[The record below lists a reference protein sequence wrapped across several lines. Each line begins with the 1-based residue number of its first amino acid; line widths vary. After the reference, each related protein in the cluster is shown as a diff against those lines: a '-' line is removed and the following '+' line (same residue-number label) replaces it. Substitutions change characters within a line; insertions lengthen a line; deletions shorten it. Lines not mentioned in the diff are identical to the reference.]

1 METLIKRHLAYMQNI
16 SLDFV
21 RDMMGDINWGDRL
34 IAIRGQRG
42 VGKTTLLLQRIAQQF
57 GTTNTTDVLYVSL
70 DNLYFYTHGLLDFIE
85 QFHARGGKWLFVDE
99 IHKYKGWSIEIK
111 NAYDEF
117 SDMHIVITGSSMI
130 DILNSEVDLSRR
142 CIAYDMQGLSFRE
155 YLAMFHGKRIRKYSL
170 DDILHDGIRV
180 SQEINGSTKP
190 LKYFSDYLSHGY
202 YPFAKEG
209 IDSYYI
215 RIENIVT
222 MVIETELPALRKID
236 LGNVR
241 KIKALIEILA
251 SVLPLTIDTV
261 KLSKMAEISRTSL
274 LQYLQH
280 LADAGIIKML
290 YSDNLSVKRMQ
301 KPDKV
306 YLENTNMLYALSS
319 TQVNIGTAREV
330 FFVNQLNYG
339 HNVEYSN
346 TQADFTIDGKYT
358 IEVGGR
364 SKGGSQL
371 PLSPDAF
378 IAADDEEYAAGNKI
392 PLWMFGFLY

>member
-21 RDMMGDINWGDRL
+21 RDLMEGINWEDRL

-42 VGKTTLLLQRIAQQF
+42 VGKTTLVLQRIAMQF
-57 GTTNTTDVLYVSL
+57 GSTNTTDVLYVSL
-70 DNLYFYTHGLLDFIE
+70 DNLYFYTHRLLDFIE
-85 QFHARGGKWLFVDE
+85 QFHARGGNWLFIDE
-99 IHKYKGWSIEIK
+99 VHKYNGWSREIK

-117 SDMHIVITGSSMI
+117 ADMHIVITGSSMI

-155 YLAMFHGKRIRKYSL
+155 YLAMQHGTKLEKYSIEE
-170 DDILHDGIRV
+170 ILKDGTAI
-180 SQEINGSTKP
+180 SQKINATTKP
-190 LKYFSDYLSHGY
+190 LKYFRDYLSYGY
-202 YPFAKEG
+202 YPFVKEG
-209 IDSYYI
+209 RESYYI
-215 RIENIVT
+215 RIENIIT

-241 KIKALIEILA
+241 KIKALIEVLA
-251 SVLPLTIDTV
+251 SGLPLAIDTV

-280 LADAGIIKML
+280 LADAGILNLL
-290 YSDNLSVKRMQ
+290 YSDNTSVKRMQ

-330 FFVNQLNYG
+330 FFVNQLSYR
-339 HNVEYSN
+339 HTVEYSN
-346 TQADFTIDGKYT
+346 TQADFTINGKYT
-358 IEVGGR
+358 IEVDGR
-364 SKGGSQL
+364 SKDGSQL
-371 PLSPDAF
+371 PSSPNAF
-378 IAADDEEYAAGNKI
+378 IAADDEEYAIGNKI
-392 PLWMFGFLY
+392 PLWMFGLLY